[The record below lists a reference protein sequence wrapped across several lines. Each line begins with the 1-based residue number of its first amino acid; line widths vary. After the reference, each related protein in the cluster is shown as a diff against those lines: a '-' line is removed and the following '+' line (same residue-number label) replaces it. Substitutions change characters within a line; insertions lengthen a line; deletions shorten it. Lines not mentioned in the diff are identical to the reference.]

1 MYYGCR
7 HAKWE
12 LYQMGA
18 LPYKTNGNF
27 IRWEPYHI
35 KQMGTLSGGS
45 PTAQKAYK
53 ELWDSTVPFLLIMRI
68 DENAKIRLILHRFKI
83 HTRLIKD

>member
-1 MYYGCR
+1 
-7 HAKWE
+7 
-12 LYQMGA
+12 
-18 LPYKTNGNF
+18 
-27 IRWEPYHI
+27 
-35 KQMGTLSGGS
+35 MGTLSGGS